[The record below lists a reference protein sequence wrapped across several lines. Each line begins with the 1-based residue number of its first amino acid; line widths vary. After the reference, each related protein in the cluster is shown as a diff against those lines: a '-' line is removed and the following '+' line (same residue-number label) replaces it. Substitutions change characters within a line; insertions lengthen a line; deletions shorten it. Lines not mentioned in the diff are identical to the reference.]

1 MVLLGQAN
9 ITFSC
14 WAHDNVHGGDDS
26 HHHHHFGKDL
36 FDSIRSSI
44 FLGDSKPGR
53 SRLFTFR
60 ICLFVVG
67 LCRTVQFV
75 PKKKSPLQ
83 NFSFLAHPS
92 LYLFPHFSLSW
103 ELPLFAWVSKC
114 YHDTMTFTYNRFKIA
129 NSQTCFDN
137 FRLFPA
143 APPNRHNPCLLF
155 V

>member
-1 MVLLGQAN
+1 MSC
-9 ITFSC
+9 FSSPPQQSTPPPVFRLFC
-14 WAHDNVHGGDDS
+14 RFSFVGIIVDNVGSAGEWYYWGRLILHFPAGPMIIFINGGGDYPP
-26 HHHHHFGKDL
+26 HHFGKDL

-53 SRLFTFR
+53 RRLFTFR

-92 LYLFPHFSLSW
+92 LYLFPHFSLS
-103 ELPLFAWVSKC
+103 
-114 YHDTMTFTYNRFKIA
+114 
-129 NSQTCFDN
+129 
-137 FRLFPA
+137 
-143 APPNRHNPCLLF
+143 
-155 V
+155 